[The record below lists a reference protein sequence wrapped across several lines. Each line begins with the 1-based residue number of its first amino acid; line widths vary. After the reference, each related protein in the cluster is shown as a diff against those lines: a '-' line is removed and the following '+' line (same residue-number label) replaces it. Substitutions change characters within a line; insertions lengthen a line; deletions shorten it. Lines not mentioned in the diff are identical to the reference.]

1 MSMDDQF
8 YSMQNFRELL
18 IYFNEHLR
26 RSVADLKAQHDN
38 VSPHWQDQWR
48 KEYDAIWGPF
58 EETMGGYLNTEG
70 PNYEEFLS
78 LKTEAL
84 RRYLFGN

>member
-26 RSVADLKAQHDN
+26 SSVADLKTQHDN

-48 KEYDAIWGPF
+48 KEYDAIWTPF
-58 EETMGGYLNTEG
+58 EERMARYVNTEG
-70 PNYEEFLS
+70 PNYEEFLN

>member
-26 RSVADLKAQHDN
+26 SSVADLKAQHDN

-48 KEYDAIWGPF
+48 KEYDAIWTPF
-58 EETMGGYLNTEG
+58 EETMAHYINTQG
-70 PNYEEFLS
+70 PNYEEFLN